1 MVHNEKKTKT
11 LVLTAMFAAIIC
23 VTTAF
28 LFHIPTGVNGGYI
41 HIGDAFIY
49 LAACIL
55 PKPYAMLAAAIG
67 AGLSDA
73 ISPGGM
79 VWVIPT
85 MIIKPI
91 LVLFFTS
98 KKNTIICKQNTYAI
112 FIAGAVGIL
121 GYYLATGIIFGDF
134 KVAIVSFLM
143 GFLQPIGSGIAFMLL
158 GGALDKIKISEKIG
172 TKIS

>member
-1 MVHNEKKTKT
+1 MVNSSKNTKI
-11 LVLTAMFAAIIC
+11 LVVTSMFAALIC
-23 VTTAF
+23 LTTAF
-28 LFHIPTGVNGGYI
+28 LFHIPTGINGGYI

-49 LAACIL
+49 LAAAIL
-55 PKPYAMLAAAIG
+55 PKPYAMIAAAIG
-67 AGLSDA
+67 AGFSDA

-98 KKNTIICKQNTYAI
+98 KKNTIICKQNTYAV
-112 FIAGAVGIL
+112 FIAGIL
-121 GYYLATGIIFGDF
+121 GVIGYYLATGIMFGDF
-134 KVAIVSFLM
+134 KIAIVSFLM

-158 GGALDKIKISEKIG
+158 GGALDKIKISKKIR